1 MTIRTSIRLAAII
14 LAVATTGGATVLG
27 NGLPFFKP
35 ADGGLVDL
43 VYFGQIKD
51 RNGTPLRNVELAV
64 ETTSRYMYEIQFD
77 QDRPGHYRSPD
88 IGALYKAALQEVEP
102 STITITARKYG
113 YKVVTRR
120 VPLRAKGVLRLD
132 FTMEPGDGA
141 SVDTTP
147 ASADAG
153 PMSSD
158 TFFMIGGLLAVGLIG
173 AAARKAGRQPS
184 TAG

>member
-1 MTIRTSIRLAAII
+1 MSVKVSVFGKVTVHMVCTSS
-14 LAVATTGGATVLG
+14 
-27 NGLPFFKP
+27 FKP

-51 RNGTPLRNVELAV
+51 GYGTPLRNVELAV

-88 IGALYKAALQEVEP
+88 IGALYKGALQKVEP
-102 STITITARKYG
+102 STITVTARKYG
-113 YKVVTRR
+113 YKSVTRR

-147 ASADAG
+147 ASVDSG

-158 TFFMIGGLLAVGLIG
+158 TFHSPVRDFYLTNPIARASFTMAECSALRHRARLQ
-173 AAARKAGRQPS
+173 AAE
-184 TAG
+184 

>member
-1 MTIRTSIRLAAII
+1 MLAAII
-14 LAVATTGGATVLG
+14 LAVATTGGSTVLA

-51 RNGTPLRNVELAV
+51 KDGTPLRNVELAV

-77 QDRPGHYRSPD
+77 QDRAGHYRSPD
-88 IGALYKAALQEVEP
+88 IGALYKGALQKIEP
-102 STITITARKYG
+102 STISITALKYG
-113 YKVVTRR
+113 YKAVTRR
-120 VPLRAKGVLRLD
+120 VPLRTRGVLRVD

-147 ASADAG
+147 ASVDAG
-153 PMSSD
+153 PMSAD
-158 TFFMIGGLLAVGLIG
+158 TFFVIGGLLAVGIIG
-173 AAARKAGRQPS
+173 AAARRAGRQPS
-184 TAG
+184 IAG